1 MIMAGPHLTV
11 VPGAQSAPHI
21 ADVELYNLSRG
32 PETTAARIRRLQLE
46 ARLLAREQV
55 EALGRDLAALA
66 DRAAEIAEGG
76 DAYPAGV
83 RELAARLGS
92 DLPEKAKSMVALLD
106 RLSPAPV
113 EPRRPLIPPRAR

>member
-1 MIMAGPHLTV
+1 MAGPYLTV
-11 VPGAQSAPHI
+11 VPGANGV

-32 PETTAARIRRLQLE
+32 PETTGARIRRLQLE

-66 DRAAEIAEGG
+66 ERAAEIAEGG
-76 DAYPAGV
+76 EAYPAGV
-83 RELAARLGS
+83 RELAGRMSA
-92 DLPEKAKSMVALLD
+92 DLPEKAKTLVALLD

-113 EPRRPLIPPRAR
+113 EPRRPLIPPRGRG

>member
-1 MIMAGPHLTV
+1 MAGPQLTV
-11 VPGAQSAPHI
+11 VTGAPSAPHI

-32 PETTAARIRRLQLE
+32 PESAGARIRRLQLE

-55 EALGRDLAALA
+55 EALARDMAALA
-66 DRAAEIAEGG
+66 GRAAEIAAGG

-83 RELAARLGS
+83 RELAARMGE
-92 DLPEKAKSMVALLD
+92 DLPEKAKTLLALLD
-106 RLSPAPV
+106 RLSPAPA

>member
-1 MIMAGPHLTV
+1 MAGPHLTV
-11 VPGAQSAPHI
+11 VPGAQGAPHV

-55 EALGRDLAALA
+55 EALGRDLMALA
-66 DRAAEIAEGG
+66 ERAVEIAEGG

-83 RELAARLGS
+83 RELAGRVGA
-92 DLPEKAKSMVALLD
+92 DMPEKAKALVALLD
-106 RLSPAPV
+106 RLSPAPQ
-113 EPRRPLIPPRAR
+113 EPRRPLIPNRR

>member
-1 MIMAGPHLTV
+1 MAGPHLTI
-11 VPGAQSAPHI
+11 VPGAQAAPHI
-21 ADVELYNLSRG
+21 GDVELYNLSRG

-66 DRAAEIAEGG
+66 VRAAEIAEGG
-76 DAYPAGV
+76 EAYPAGV
-83 RELAARLGS
+83 RELAARLG
-92 DLPEKAKSMVALLD
+92 DDMPEKAKSLVALLD
-106 RLSPAPV
+106 RLSPAPA